1 MEQVLGKMRDIIR
14 EGGNIVVLAGMNITY
29 DMGLNGVN
37 AEHLAYDIEQKYG
50 YPNDEIVSSSF
61 YTRRASLFYKYY
73 KEVILLMIRSLRPS
87 IMVYIN
93 CSSAVS
99 SVQWL
104 RVRFILYMIK

>member
-73 KEVILLMIRSLRPS
+73 KEVILNIDDPQPS
-87 IMVYIN
+87 PIHYGIYKARKRHTGM
-93 CSSAVS
+93 
-99 SVQWL
+99 
-104 RVRFILYMIK
+104 

>member
-50 YPNDEIVSSSF
+50 YPNDEIVSYHF
-61 YTRRASLFYKYY
+61 TRDVRLCFTSIIRRLF
-73 KEVILLMIRSLRPS
+73 
-87 IMVYIN
+87 
-93 CSSAVS
+93 
-99 SVQWL
+99 
-104 RVRFILYMIK
+104 